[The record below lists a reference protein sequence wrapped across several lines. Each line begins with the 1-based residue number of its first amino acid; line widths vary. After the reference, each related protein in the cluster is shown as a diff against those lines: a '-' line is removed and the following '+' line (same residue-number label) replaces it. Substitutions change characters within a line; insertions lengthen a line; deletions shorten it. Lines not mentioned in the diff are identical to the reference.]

1 MMQLS
6 EKSFWRAA
14 LLPLRH
20 LERFM
25 SARQRSQPP
34 WLQNSWKPTEVAEL
48 VTSAPRCLARPDVAA
63 TGKLNMVTAAAPDL
77 LEKVEPFLSVLGK
90 TWRVGDDPRI
100 AHVAKIAGNFM
111 IGCAIETMAE
121 SAALIS
127 LNGGDPGL
135 FLTMLAKR
143 SLTHSFIAPMGRPLL
158 VASLQEHPLGYSYP

>member
-1 MMQLS
+1 M
-6 EKSFWRAA
+6 FG
-14 LLPLRH
+14 
-20 LERFM
+20 
-25 SARQRSQPP
+25 
-34 WLQNSWKPTEVAEL
+34 
-48 VTSAPRCLARPDVAA
+48 RPDVAA

-135 FLTMLAKR
+135 FLTMLGET
-143 SLTHSFIAPMGRPLL
+143 LFNSFIYRSYGRPLL